1 MNSYNSIPDK
11 AVLHWPWRPLY
22 WEPVSGTGE
31 RIMVGV
37 LHGYAND
44 YRAVRTIR
52 NDVLDCL
59 FGKSSDGL
67 KRLIDHSLN
76 IFQAAAQASKSLESF
91 STPISGIHPGPLRA
105 TEAAS
110 ALDLLQTACLLYS
123 SLGNLDKLDEAEEA
137 DSPQQEDVNRR
148 FGSEVKQEVAKLRP
162 DLITGF
168 GRGGELISGGMFVK
182 FGYFSPLAVLHFT
195 VLHPVR
201 HSASM
206 RDARA
211 RIFELQRAREV
222 AGINSAALI
231 AAVPR
236 EDDATLGSKQR
247 EQLRANRIEI
257 EREADAVKLRWF
269 AVHSAFQGAKRV
281 IELAGQ

>member
-1 MNSYNSIPDK
+1 MNSSTSTKNSTGY
-11 AVLHWPWRPLY
+11 WPWRPLY

-37 LHGYAND
+37 LHGYDNE
-44 YRAVRTIR
+44 YRAIRTIR

-59 FGKSSDGL
+59 FGKSASGL
-67 KRLIDHSLN
+67 KKLIDHALN
-76 IFQAAAQASKSLESF
+76 IFQIAAQASNSLETL
-91 STPISGIHPGPLRA
+91 STQIAGIHPGPLRK
-105 TEAAS
+105 TEASS
-110 ALDLLQTACLLYS
+110 ATDILRTACLLYS

-137 DSPQQEDVNRR
+137 DSPQQEEVNRR
-148 FGSEVKQEVAKLRP
+148 FSHEVKREVAKKRP
-162 DLITGF
+162 DLISGF

-182 FGYFSPLAVLHFT
+182 FGYFSPAAVLHFT

-211 RIFELQRAREV
+211 RIFELQRARDIS
-222 AGINSAALI
+222 GINSAALI

-236 EDDATLGSKQR
+236 EDDATLGTKQR
-247 EQLRANRIEI
+247 EQLRANSIEI
-257 EREADAVKLRWF
+257 EREADAVNLRWF
-269 AVHSAFQGAKRV
+269 AVNSAQQGAERV
-281 IELAGQ
+281 IEIAGA